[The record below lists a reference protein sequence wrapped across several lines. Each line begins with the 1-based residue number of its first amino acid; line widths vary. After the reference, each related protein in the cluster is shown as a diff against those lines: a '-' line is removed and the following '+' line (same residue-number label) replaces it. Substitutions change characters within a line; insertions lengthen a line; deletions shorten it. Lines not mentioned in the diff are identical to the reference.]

1 MFYDIING
9 TKNLMYMF
17 DCALSE
23 IIVYA
28 THIPKLFNT
37 YICKYK
43 RSKKFTETMKK
54 FQSCL
59 HLNALV
65 ILSC

>member
-1 MFYDIING
+1 
-9 TKNLMYMF
+9 MYMF
-17 DCALSE
+17 DCSLSE

-37 YICKYK
+37 YILKYE
-43 RSKKFTETMKK
+43 RLKKFTETMKK

-59 HLNALV
+59 HLKALV